1 MKRFVC
7 YIGCAALV
15 FKLMYGA
22 AWAAGATAGDT
33 AAPENGGAAVSAAAA
48 VSAVRDTLPVSAAA
62 AVSAVR
68 DTLPGTA
75 AAVGGESIVY
85 RVRDLTAAASGGDIG
100 SGDAGGG
107 DTGSEGET
115 PEPIIRSDN
124 ELAKLA
130 LLPFIVDKVFA
141 GEALDGDLT
150 GFLSRVYP
158 TAGEGTL
165 KTLESGI
172 RFFVSWKRK
181 YDYAVAR
188 LKHNIKA
195 AGILPKD
202 APIVAEDGEFAPE
215 ETDLRKQSA
224 AGEYQVR
231 YRPYKYL
238 EYDPGALGE
247 PVRRRDKNYIS
258 PEDLNT
264 DEMVL
269 ALLELDFGGFW
280 RALRKM
286 PSYSD
291 GAGEKPVE
299 AGGGVKARLL
309 LDTARPGDKE
319 TIRGVAEI
327 YVPDGMYVS
336 GDLLNPENR
345 AAFVLR
351 EDGGSGGSA
360 TGSTGGSSISG
371 TGGISGTGNMGST
384 GGTGGISGTGNMGS
398 RNIKSF
404 RMYAP
409 LANGVEKGG
418 EARRV
423 LTGHIRFPL
432 EFTRADTGKAM
443 HIAGD
448 LHFKLC
454 TADGTCQ
461 AAATHHG
468 LTLRASDKAEDSIH
482 YNYVTQGFAH
492 LPPAESRHARAE
504 KLVYDR
510 EKGTLTATFALSR
523 RVSNMAAMAEDAAGT
538 NFVNPRYELGDGYAR
553 VTFDVRAGKR
563 AGEKAGKRAGKQA
576 GEQGRSAF
584 DARSGSGENAGYGAA
599 EAAVAG
605 GSVAD
610 GTGRNTELPLQ
621 EVALSASFDDS
632 EVLRTVMTVAAV
644 PAAQATG
651 EVVPAAQATGAVV
664 TPRATEAVVAPRATG
679 TVLAAQATV
688 AAVPAARVTGGT
700 LFAYGLLLNLMPGI
714 FGLFL
719 RLARQLRERAE
730 RRRIFCRYAAG
741 AALGLALL
749 GIGYRGAYFGALYYN
764 PWLAAGAA
772 AVILP
777 LWAEALGYMDFA
789 LFRPLKKIFRRGW
802 LAGLFTVLL
811 AAAFPTV
818 LKAEALSGLFA
829 GGAEIWSGA
838 AEGSFAAGTEFLRG
852 TAGSLVQAAGGVW
865 LAPAWA
871 ELTAGLG
878 CIWLGIT
885 VLPLAVLTAAEL
897 RGQRAA
903 AWLRV
908 PVLRRF
914 NAFYTGVYA
923 AGLLWLTAGCFGGAA
938 ALGLAA
944 GLVLLFVL
952 WYAFPQAVAETIK
965 HTRSEK
971 RSLELFNRVQR
982 HWLFAAAVW
991 YLLAAGGLALAGAGA
1006 GTGKGIGMAEKGGT
1020 GIGMAENS
1028 GTDVDMAENSE
1039 TGVGMAEN
1047 SGTDVG
1053 VAENS
1058 GTDVDMAE
1066 NSETGVGMAEKGSAA
1081 VPVLVS
1087 IEAPY
1092 SPLSVY
1098 NRLALRE
1105 LQKAGLR
1112 VVRINAGEMN
1122 VPGAAWPW
1130 FAAYGKFYAPLTVLF
1145 TDRHKNGMV
1154 LPERLDRVD
1163 FDKALAGWRE

>member
-33 AAPENGGAAVSAAAA
+33 AAPENGGAAVSA
-48 VSAVRDTLPVSAAA
+48 
-62 AVSAVR
+62 
-68 DTLPGTA
+68 GTA

-85 RVRDLTAAASGGDIG
+85 RVRDLTAAASGGDEG
-100 SGDAGGG
+100 SGEMGSGETGGG

-360 TGSTGGSSISG
+360 TG
-371 TGGISGTGNMGST
+371 GISGTGNMGST
-384 GGTGGISGTGNMGS
+384 GGTGNMGS

-418 EARRV
+418 VARRV

-563 AGEKAGKRAGKQA
+563 AGEKAGEK
-576 GEQGRSAF
+576 GRSAF

-610 GTGRNTELPLQ
+610 GTGRDTELPLQ

-651 EVVPAAQATGAVV
+651 EVVPAA
-664 TPRATEAVVAPRATG
+664 RA
-679 TVLAAQATV
+679 
-688 AAVPAARVTGGT
+688 TGGT

-829 GGAEIWSGA
+829 GGAEIWSSA

-897 RGQRAA
+897 WGQRAA

-938 ALGLAA
+938 ALGLTA

-1006 GTGKGIGMAEKGGT
+1006 GTGTGIGVAENSETDVGMAEKG
-1020 GIGMAENS
+1020 E
-1028 GTDVDMAENSE
+1028 TDVDMAENS
-1039 TGVGMAEN
+1039 
-1047 SGTDVG
+1047 GTD
-1053 VAENS
+1053 
-1058 GTDVDMAE
+1058 
-1066 NSETGVGMAEKGSAA
+1066 VGMAEKGSAA

>member
-33 AAPENGGAAVSAAAA
+33 AAPENGGAAVSA
-48 VSAVRDTLPVSAAA
+48 VRDTLPGTAAA
-62 AVSAVR
+62 AVSEVR
-68 DTLPGTA
+68 DTVSGTA

-85 RVRDLTAAASGGDIG
+85 RVRDLTAAASGGDEG
-100 SGDAGGG
+100 SGEMGSGETGGG

-309 LDTARPGDKE
+309 LDTVRPGDKE
-319 TIRGVAEI
+319 IIRGVAEV

-360 TGSTGGSSISG
+360 TGSISG
-371 TGGISGTGNMGST
+371 AGGMGST
-384 GGTGGISGTGNMGS
+384 GGTGNMGS

-563 AGEKAGKRAGKQA
+563 AGE
-576 GEQGRSAF
+576 QGRSAF
-584 DARSGSGENAGYGAA
+584 DARSGSGENAEYGAA

-610 GTGRNTELPLQ
+610 GTGRDTELPLQ

-651 EVVPAAQATGAVV
+651 EVVA
-664 TPRATEAVVAPRATG
+664 PRATEAAAGDGIRGHKAPG
-679 TVLAAQATV
+679 TVTEMTV
-688 AAVPAARVTGGT
+688 VPRAVPAARATGGT

-829 GGAEIWSGA
+829 GGAEIWSSA

-965 HTRSEK
+965 HTRSKK

-1006 GTGKGIGMAEKGGT
+1006 GTGT
-1020 GIGMAENS
+1020 GIG
-1028 GTDVDMAENSE
+1028 V
-1039 TGVGMAEN
+1039 AEN

>member
-33 AAPENGGAAVSAAAA
+33 AAPENGGAAVSAE
-48 VSAVRDTLPVSAAA
+48 
-62 AVSAVR
+62 
-68 DTLPGTA
+68 TA

-85 RVRDLTAAASGGDIG
+85 RVRDLTAAAS
-100 SGDAGGG
+100 SGDEGSG

-351 EDGGSGGSA
+351 EDGGSGGS
-360 TGSTGGSSISG
+360 G
-371 TGGISGTGNMGST
+371 TGGISGTGNM
-384 GGTGGISGTGNMGS
+384 GGISGTGNMGS

-523 RVSNMAAMAEDAAGT
+523 RVSNMAAMAEDAVGT

-563 AGEKAGKRAGKQA
+563 AGEKAGKRAGKQV

-599 EAAVAG
+599 EAAVVG

-610 GTGRNTELPLQ
+610 GIGRDTELPLQ

-651 EVVPAAQATGAVV
+651 EVVPAA
-664 TPRATEAVVAPRATG
+664 RATETAAGEGIRGRKAPG
-679 TVLAAQATV
+679 TVTEMTV
-688 AAVPAARVTGGT
+688 VPRAVPAVRATGGT

-829 GGAEIWSGA
+829 GGAEIWSSA
-838 AEGSFAAGTEFLRG
+838 AEGSFAAGAEFLRG

-878 CIWLGIT
+878 CIWLGIM

-971 RSLELFNRVQR
+971 RNLELFNRVQR

-1006 GTGKGIGMAEKGGT
+1006 GTGT
-1020 GIGMAENS
+1020 GIGVAENS

-1039 TGVGMAEN
+1039 TGVGMVEN
-1047 SGTDVG
+1047 GETDVG
-1053 VAENS
+1053 
-1058 GTDVDMAE
+1058 MAE
-1066 NSETGVGMAEKGSAA
+1066 KGETGIGMAEKGSAA

-1122 VPGAAWPW
+1122 VPGVAWLW

>member
-33 AAPENGGAAVSAAAA
+33 AAPENGGAAVSAE
-48 VSAVRDTLPVSAAA
+48 TAAA

-75 AAVGGESIVY
+75 AAAGGESIVY
-85 RVRDLTAAASGGDIG
+85 RVRDLTAAASGGNT
-100 SGDAGGG
+100 GGG

-309 LDTARPGDKE
+309 LDTVRPGDKE
-319 TIRGVAEI
+319 IIRGVAEV

-351 EDGGSGGSA
+351 EDGGSGGSG
-360 TGSTGGSSISG
+360 TGSTSG
-371 TGGISGTGNMGST
+371 TGGIRSAGNIGST
-384 GGTGGISGTGNMGS
+384 GGTGGISGAGGMGSTGGTGNMGS

-454 TADGTCQ
+454 MADGTCQ

-563 AGEKAGKRAGKQA
+563 AGE
-576 GEQGRSAF
+576 QGRSAF
-584 DARSGSGENAGYGAA
+584 DARSGSGENAEYGAA

-610 GTGRNTELPLQ
+610 GTGRDTELPLQ

-651 EVVPAAQATGAVV
+651 EVVA
-664 TPRATEAVVAPRATG
+664 PRATEAAAGDGIRGHKAPG
-679 TVLAAQATV
+679 TVTEMTV
-688 AAVPAARVTGGT
+688 VPRAVPAARATGGT

-802 LAGLFTVLL
+802 LTGLFTVLL

-829 GGAEIWSGA
+829 GGAEIWSSA

-965 HTRSEK
+965 HTRSKK

-1006 GTGKGIGMAEKGGT
+1006 GTGTGIGVAENSETDVDMAENSGTDIGMAEKGGT
-1020 GIGMAENS
+1020 GI
-1028 GTDVDMAENSE
+1028 
-1039 TGVGMAEN
+1039 
-1047 SGTDVG
+1047 
-1053 VAENS
+1053 
-1058 GTDVDMAE
+1058 
-1066 NSETGVGMAEKGSAA
+1066 GMAEKGSAA

>member
-33 AAPENGGAAVSAAAA
+33 AAPENGGAAVSAG
-48 VSAVRDTLPVSAAA
+48 TAAA
-62 AVSAVR
+62 AVLAVR

-100 SGDAGGG
+100 SGEMGSGE
-107 DTGSEGET
+107 TGSEGET

-351 EDGGSGGSA
+351 EDGGSGGS
-360 TGSTGGSSISG
+360 G
-371 TGGISGTGNMGST
+371 TGGISGTGNM
-384 GGTGGISGTGNMGS
+384 GGISGTGNMGS

-443 HIAGD
+443 HIVGD

-610 GTGRNTELPLQ
+610 GTGRDTELPLQ

-651 EVVPAAQATGAVV
+651 
-664 TPRATEAVVAPRATG
+664 AVVAPRATEAAAGDGIRGRKASG
-679 TVLAAQATV
+679 TVTEMTV
-688 AAVPAARVTGGT
+688 VPRAVPAARATGGT

-838 AEGSFAAGTEFLRG
+838 AEGSFAAGAEFLRG

-878 CIWLGIT
+878 CIWLGIM

-938 ALGLAA
+938 ALGLTA

-1006 GTGKGIGMAEKGGT
+1006 GTGT
-1020 GIGMAENS
+1020 GI
-1028 GTDVDMAENSE
+1028 
-1039 TGVGMAEN
+1039 
-1047 SGTDVG
+1047 G

-1058 GTDVDMAE
+1058 GTDVGMAE
-1066 NSETGVGMAEKGSAA
+1066 KGEKGIGMAEKGSAA

>member
-33 AAPENGGAAVSAAAA
+33 AAPENGGAAVSAETASAA
-48 VSAVRDTLPVSAAA
+48 VSAVRDTLPGTAAA
-62 AVSAVR
+62 AVSA
-68 DTLPGTA
+68 GTA

-85 RVRDLTAAASGGDIG
+85 RVRDLTAAASGGDAG
-100 SGDAGGG
+100 SGEMGSG

-351 EDGGSGGSA
+351 EDGGSDGSA
-360 TGSTGGSSISG
+360 TGSTSV
-371 TGGISGTGNMGST
+371 TGNMGST
-384 GGTGGISGTGNMGS
+384 GGTGNMGS

-418 EARRV
+418 VARRV

-563 AGEKAGKRAGKQA
+563 AGEKAGKRAGKQV
-576 GEQGRSAF
+576 GEKGRSAF

-599 EAAVAG
+599 EAAVTG

-610 GTGRNTELPLQ
+610 GTGRDTELPLQ

-651 EVVPAAQATGAVV
+651 
-664 TPRATEAVVAPRATG
+664 AVVAPRATETAVGDGIRGRKASG
-679 TVLAAQATV
+679 TVTEMTV
-688 AAVPAARVTGGT
+688 VPRAVPAARATVGT

-838 AEGSFAAGTEFLRG
+838 AEGSFAAGAEFLRG

-1006 GTGKGIGMAEKGGT
+1006 GTGT
-1020 GIGMAENS
+1020 GI
-1028 GTDVDMAENSE
+1028 
-1039 TGVGMAEN
+1039 
-1047 SGTDVG
+1047 G

-1058 GTDVDMAE
+1058 ETDVDMAE

>member
-33 AAPENGGAAVSAAAA
+33 AAPENGGAAVSAG
-48 VSAVRDTLPVSAAA
+48 TAAA

-75 AAVGGESIVY
+75 TAVGGESIIY
-85 RVRDLTAAASGGDIG
+85 RVRDLTAAASGGDTG
-100 SGDAGGG
+100 SG

-351 EDGGSGGSA
+351 EDGGSGGSG
-360 TGSTGGSSISG
+360 TGSTSA
-371 TGGISGTGNMGST
+371 TGNIGST
-384 GGTGGISGTGNMGS
+384 GGTGGISGTGGMGS

-610 GTGRNTELPLQ
+610 GTGRDTELPLQ

-644 PAAQATG
+644 PAAQ
-651 EVVPAAQATGAVV
+651 
-664 TPRATEAVVAPRATG
+664 ATG

-829 GGAEIWSGA
+829 GGAEIWSSA

-878 CIWLGIT
+878 CIWLGIM

-938 ALGLAA
+938 ALGLTA

-952 WYAFPQAVAETIK
+952 WYAFPQAVAETIR

-1006 GTGKGIGMAEKGGT
+1006 GTGTGIGVAENSETDVGMAEKG
-1020 GIGMAENS
+1020 E
-1028 GTDVDMAENSE
+1028 TDVDMAENS
-1039 TGVGMAEN
+1039 
-1047 SGTDVG
+1047 GTD
-1053 VAENS
+1053 
-1058 GTDVDMAE
+1058 
-1066 NSETGVGMAEKGSAA
+1066 VGMAEKGSAA

>member
-33 AAPENGGAAVSAAAA
+33 AAPENGGAAVSAETASAA
-48 VSAVRDTLPVSAAA
+48 VSAVRDTLPGTAAA
-62 AVSAVR
+62 AVSA
-68 DTLPGTA
+68 GTA

-85 RVRDLTAAASGGDIG
+85 RVRDLTAAASGGDEG
-100 SGDAGGG
+100 SGEMGSGETGSG

-351 EDGGSGGSA
+351 EDGGSDGSA
-360 TGSTGGSSISG
+360 TGSTSV
-371 TGGISGTGNMGST
+371 TGNMGST
-384 GGTGGISGTGNMGS
+384 GGTGNMGS

-418 EARRV
+418 VARRV

-563 AGEKAGKRAGKQA
+563 AGEK
-576 GEQGRSAF
+576 GRSAF
-584 DARSGSGENAGYGAA
+584 DARAGSGASGTGNEGSGETAGYGAA

-605 GSVAD
+605 SSVAD
-610 GTGRNTELPLQ
+610 GTGRDTELPLQ

-651 EVVPAAQATGAVV
+651 AVV
-664 TPRATEAVVAPRATG
+664 ALRATEAAAGEGIRGRKAPG
-679 TVLAAQATV
+679 TVTEMTV
-688 AAVPAARVTGGT
+688 VPRAVPAARATGGT

-838 AEGSFAAGTEFLRG
+838 AEGSFAAGAEFLRG

-878 CIWLGIT
+878 CIWLGIM

-991 YLLAAGGLALAGAGA
+991 YLLAAGGLVLAGAGA
-1006 GTGKGIGMAEKGGT
+1006 GTGT
-1020 GIGMAENS
+1020 GIG
-1028 GTDVDMAENSE
+1028 VAENSE

-1047 SGTDVG
+1047 SETDVG
-1053 VAENS
+1053 
-1058 GTDVDMAE
+1058 MAE
-1066 NSETGVGMAEKGSAA
+1066 KGETGIGMAEKGSAA

>member
-33 AAPENGGAAVSAAAA
+33 AAPENGGAAVSA
-48 VSAVRDTLPVSAAA
+48 
-62 AVSAVR
+62 VR

-85 RVRDLTAAASGGDIG
+85 RVRDLTAAASGGDEG
-100 SGDAGGG
+100 SGEMGSGE
-107 DTGSEGET
+107 TGSEGET

-351 EDGGSGGSA
+351 EDGGSGGS
-360 TGSTGGSSISG
+360 G
-371 TGGISGTGNMGST
+371 TGGISGTGNMGGTS
-384 GGTGGISGTGNMGS
+384 GTGGMGSTSGTGNMGS

-443 HIAGD
+443 YIAGD

-454 TADGTCQ
+454 TADGICQ

-553 VTFDVRAGKR
+553 VTFDVRAGKQ
-563 AGEKAGKRAGKQA
+563 AGEKA
-576 GEQGRSAF
+576 E
-584 DARSGSGENAGYGAA
+584 YGAA

-610 GTGRNTELPLQ
+610 GIGRDTELPLQ

-644 PAAQATG
+644 PAAQAT
-651 EVVPAAQATGAVV
+651 V
-664 TPRATEAVVAPRATG
+664 AVVAPRAMETAAGEGIRGRKAPG
-679 TVLAAQATV
+679 TVTEMTV
-688 AAVPAARVTGGT
+688 VPRAVPAARATGGT

-829 GGAEIWSGA
+829 GGAEIWSSA
-838 AEGSFAAGTEFLRG
+838 AEGSFAAGAEFLRG

-878 CIWLGIT
+878 CIWLGIM

-938 ALGLAA
+938 ALGLTA

-1006 GTGKGIGMAEKGGT
+1006 GTGKGIGVAEKGGT

-1028 GTDVDMAENSE
+1028 GTGVGVAENSE

-1047 SGTDVG
+1047 SETD
-1053 VAENS
+1053 
-1058 GTDVDMAE
+1058 
-1066 NSETGVGMAEKGSAA
+1066 VGMAEKGSVA

>member
-33 AAPENGGAAVSAAAA
+33 AAPENGGAAVSAG
-48 VSAVRDTLPVSAAA
+48 TAAA

-85 RVRDLTAAASGGDIG
+85 RVRDLTAAASGGDVG
-100 SGDAGGG
+100 SGETGGG

-150 GFLSRVYP
+150 GFLSWVYP

-188 LKHNIKA
+188 LKHNIRA

-360 TGSTGGSSISG
+360 TGSTGG
-371 TGGISGTGNMGST
+371 TGGISGAGNMVST
-384 GGTGGISGTGNMGS
+384 GGTGNMGS

-418 EARRV
+418 VARRV

-563 AGEKAGKRAGKQA
+563 AGEKAGERAGKQA

-610 GTGRNTELPLQ
+610 GTGRDTELPLQ

-651 EVVPAAQATGAVV
+651 EVVPAA
-664 TPRATEAVVAPRATG
+664 RATETAAGEGIRGRKAPG
-679 TVLAAQATV
+679 TVTEMMV
-688 AAVPAARVTGGT
+688 VPRAVPAARATGGT

-829 GGAEIWSGA
+829 DGAEIWSSA
-838 AEGSFAAGTEFLRG
+838 AEGSFAAGAEFLRG

-878 CIWLGIT
+878 CIWLGIM

-897 RGQRAA
+897 WGQRAA

-938 ALGLAA
+938 ALGLAV

-1006 GTGKGIGMAEKGGT
+1006 GTGT
-1020 GIGMAENS
+1020 GIGVAENSETDVDMAENS

-1039 TGVGMAEN
+1039 TGVGMVEN
-1047 SGTDVG
+1047 GETD
-1053 VAENS
+1053 
-1058 GTDVDMAE
+1058 
-1066 NSETGVGMAEKGSAA
+1066 VGMAEKGNAA

-1122 VPGAAWPW
+1122 VPGAVWPW

>member
-33 AAPENGGAAVSAAAA
+33 AAPENGGAAVSA
-48 VSAVRDTLPVSAAA
+48 
-62 AVSAVR
+62 VR

-85 RVRDLTAAASGGDIG
+85 RVRDLTAAASGGDEGSGEMG

-202 APIVAEDGEFAPE
+202 VPIVAEDGEFAPE

-319 TIRGVAEI
+319 IIRGVAEI

-351 EDGGSGGSA
+351 EDGGSG
-360 TGSTGGSSISG
+360 ISG
-371 TGGISGTGNMGST
+371 TGST
-384 GGTGGISGTGNMGS
+384 GGTGGISGAGNIGSTGGTGNMGS

-418 EARRV
+418 VARRV

-563 AGEKAGKRAGKQA
+563 AGEKAGERAGKQA

-610 GTGRNTELPLQ
+610 GTGRDTELPLQ

-651 EVVPAAQATGAVV
+651 EVVPAA
-664 TPRATEAVVAPRATG
+664 RATETAAGEGIRGRKAPG
-679 TVLAAQATV
+679 TVTEMTV
-688 AAVPAARVTGGT
+688 VPRAVPAARATGGT

-829 GGAEIWSGA
+829 DGAEIWSSA
-838 AEGSFAAGTEFLRG
+838 AEGSFAAGAEFLRG

-865 LAPAWA
+865 LAPVWA

-878 CIWLGIT
+878 CIWLGIM

-897 RGQRAA
+897 WGQRAA

-938 ALGLAA
+938 ALGLTA

-1006 GTGKGIGMAEKGGT
+1006 GTGTGIGVAENSETDVGMAEKGET

-1028 GTDVDMAENSE
+1028 GTDV
-1039 TGVGMAEN
+1039 GV
-1047 SGTDVG
+1047 
-1053 VAENS
+1053 
-1058 GTDVDMAE
+1058 
-1066 NSETGVGMAEKGSAA
+1066 AEKGSAA

-1122 VPGAAWPW
+1122 VPGTAWPW

>member
-33 AAPENGGAAVSAAAA
+33 AAPENGGAAVSAG
-48 VSAVRDTLPVSAAA
+48 TAAA

-85 RVRDLTAAASGGDIG
+85 RVRDLTAAASGGDEG
-100 SGDAGGG
+100 SG

-336 GDLLNPENR
+336 GDLLNPEKR

-351 EDGGSGGSA
+351 EDGGSGGSG
-360 TGSTGGSSISG
+360 TGSTSG
-371 TGGISGTGNMGST
+371 TGGIRSAGGMGST
-384 GGTGGISGTGNMGS
+384 GGTGNMGS

-454 TADGTCQ
+454 TADGICQ

-553 VTFDVRAGKR
+553 VTFDVRAGKQ
-563 AGEKAGKRAGKQA
+563 AGEK
-576 GEQGRSAF
+576 GRSAF

-610 GTGRNTELPLQ
+610 GTGRDTELPLQ

-664 TPRATEAVVAPRATG
+664 TPRATEAVVAPRA
-679 TVLAAQATV
+679 
-688 AAVPAARVTGGT
+688 TGGT

-838 AEGSFAAGTEFLRG
+838 AEGSFAAGAEFLRG

-878 CIWLGIT
+878 CIWLGIM

-897 RGQRAA
+897 WGQRAA

-938 ALGLAA
+938 ALGLAV

-1006 GTGKGIGMAEKGGT
+1006 GTGT
-1020 GIGMAENS
+1020 GI
-1028 GTDVDMAENSE
+1028 
-1039 TGVGMAEN
+1039 
-1047 SGTDVG
+1047 G

-1066 NSETGVGMAEKGSAA
+1066 NSGTGVGMVENGETDVGMAEKGETGIGMAEKGSAA

-1122 VPGAAWPW
+1122 VPGTAWPW
-1130 FAAYGKFYAPLTVLF
+1130 FATYGKFYAPLTVLF

>member
-33 AAPENGGAAVSAAAA
+33 AAPENGGAAVSAE
-48 VSAVRDTLPVSAAA
+48 TAAA

-75 AAVGGESIVY
+75 AAAGGESIVY

-360 TGSTGGSSISG
+360 TGNIGST
-371 TGGISGTGNMGST
+371 SGTGNMGST
-384 GGTGGISGTGNMGS
+384 GGTGNMGS

-409 LANGVEKGG
+409 LANGVEKSG

-461 AAATHHG
+461 VAATHHG

-584 DARSGSGENAGYGAA
+584 DARSGSGENAEYGAA
-599 EAAVAG
+599 EAAVA
-605 GSVAD
+605 D
-610 GTGRNTELPLQ
+610 GTGRDTELPLQ

-651 EVVPAAQATGAVV
+651 
-664 TPRATEAVVAPRATG
+664 AVVAPRATEAAAGDGIRGRKAPG
-679 TVLAAQATV
+679 TVTEMTV
-688 AAVPAARVTGGT
+688 VPRAVPAARATGGT

-777 LWAEALGYMDFA
+777 LWAEALGYMNFA

-829 GGAEIWSGA
+829 DGAEIWSSA
-838 AEGSFAAGTEFLRG
+838 AEGSFAAGAEFLRG

-1006 GTGKGIGMAEKGGT
+1006 GTGTGIGVAENSETDVGMAEKGEK
-1020 GIGMAENS
+1020 GI
-1028 GTDVDMAENSE
+1028 
-1039 TGVGMAEN
+1039 
-1047 SGTDVG
+1047 G

-1058 GTDVDMAE
+1058 GTDVGMAE
-1066 NSETGVGMAEKGSAA
+1066 NSETGVGMAEKGNAA

>member
-33 AAPENGGAAVSAAAA
+33 AAPENGGAAVSAETASAA
-48 VSAVRDTLPVSAAA
+48 VL
-62 AVSAVR
+62 AVR
-68 DTLPGTA
+68 DTLPGTAA

-85 RVRDLTAAASGGDIG
+85 RVRDLTAAAS
-100 SGDAGGG
+100 GG

-309 LDTARPGDKE
+309 LDTVRPGDKE
-319 TIRGVAEI
+319 IIRGVAEI

-360 TGSTGGSSISG
+360 TGSTGG
-371 TGGISGTGNMGST
+371 TGNMGST
-384 GGTGGISGTGNMGS
+384 GGTGNMGS

-576 GEQGRSAF
+576 GEKGRSAF

-599 EAAVAG
+599 EAAVTG

-610 GTGRNTELPLQ
+610 GTGRDTELPLQ

-632 EVLRTVMTVAAV
+632 EVLRTVMTVAAE
-644 PAAQATG
+644 AA
-651 EVVPAAQATGAVV
+651 VPAAQATGAVV
-664 TPRATEAVVAPRATG
+664 APRATEAAARDGIRGRKAPG
-679 TVLAAQATV
+679 TVTEMTV
-688 AAVPAARVTGGT
+688 VPRAVPAARATGGT

-938 ALGLAA
+938 ALGLTA

-1006 GTGKGIGMAEKGGT
+1006 GTGT

-1028 GTDVDMAENSE
+1028 ETGIGVAEKGEKGIGVAENSE
-1039 TGVGMAEN
+1039 TGVGMVEN
-1047 SGTDVG
+1047 GETD
-1053 VAENS
+1053 
-1058 GTDVDMAE
+1058 
-1066 NSETGVGMAEKGSAA
+1066 VGMAEKGNAA

>member
-33 AAPENGGAAVSAAAA
+33 AAPENGGAAVSA
-48 VSAVRDTLPVSAAA
+48 VRDTVSGTAAA
-62 AVSAVR
+62 AVSA
-68 DTLPGTA
+68 GTA
-75 AAVGGESIVY
+75 TAAGGESIVY
-85 RVRDLTAAASGGDIG
+85 RVRDLTAAASGSDAV
-100 SGDAGGG
+100 SGEMGGG

-202 APIVAEDGEFAPE
+202 APIVAEDGEFARE

-319 TIRGVAEI
+319 IIRGVAEI

-360 TGSTGGSSISG
+360 TG
-371 TGGISGTGNMGST
+371 GISGTGNMGST
-384 GGTGGISGTGNMGS
+384 GGTGGISGTGGMGS

-563 AGEKAGKRAGKQA
+563 AGEK
-576 GEQGRSAF
+576 GRSAF

-610 GTGRNTELPLQ
+610 GTGRDTELPLQ

-651 EVVPAAQATGAVV
+651 
-664 TPRATEAVVAPRATG
+664 AVVAPRATETAAGDGIRGRKASG
-679 TVLAAQATV
+679 TVTEMTV
-688 AAVPAARVTGGT
+688 VPRAVPAARATVGT

-829 GGAEIWSGA
+829 GGA
-838 AEGSFAAGTEFLRG
+838 AEGSFAAGAEFLRG

-1020 GIGMAENS
+1020 
-1028 GTDVDMAENSE
+1028 
-1039 TGVGMAEN
+1039 
-1047 SGTDVG
+1047 DVG

-1122 VPGAAWPW
+1122 VPGVAWLW

>member
-33 AAPENGGAAVSAAAA
+33 AAPENGGAAVSAGTAAA
-48 VSAVRDTLPVSAAA
+48 VSAVRDTVSGTAAA
-62 AVSAVR
+62 AVSAE
-68 DTLPGTA
+68 TA
-75 AAVGGESIVY
+75 VAVGGESIVY
-85 RVRDLTAAASGGDIG
+85 RVRDLTAAASGGDAG
-100 SGDAGGG
+100 GGETGGG
-107 DTGSEGET
+107 DTGSKGET

-238 EYDPGALGE
+238 EYDSGALGE

-309 LDTARPGDKE
+309 LDMARPGDKE
-319 TIRGVAEI
+319 IIRGVAEI

-351 EDGGSGGSA
+351 EDGGSGGS
-360 TGSTGGSSISG
+360 G
-371 TGGISGTGNMGST
+371 TGGISGTGNMG
-384 GGTGGISGTGNMGS
+384 GISGAGGMGSTSGAGNMGS

-418 EARRV
+418 VARRV

-553 VTFDVRAGKR
+553 VTFDVRAGKQ

-584 DARSGSGENAGYGAA
+584 DARSGGGENVGYGAA

-651 EVVPAAQATGAVV
+651 
-664 TPRATEAVVAPRATG
+664 AVVAPRATEAAAGDGIRGRKAPG
-679 TVLAAQATV
+679 TVTEMTVVPRAVPAARATGTVPAAQATV
-688 AAVPAARVTGGT
+688 AAVPAARATGGT

-829 GGAEIWSGA
+829 GGAEIWSSA

-897 RGQRAA
+897 RGQGTAV
-903 AWLRV
+903 WLRV

-923 AGLLWLTAGCFGGAA
+923 AGLLWLTAGCFGSAA
-938 ALGLAA
+938 ALGLTA

-965 HTRSEK
+965 HTRSKK

-1006 GTGKGIGMAEKGGT
+1006 GTGKGIGMAEKGET
-1020 GIGMAENS
+1020 GIGM
-1028 GTDVDMAENSE
+1028 V
-1039 TGVGMAEN
+1039 EN

-1053 VAENS
+1053 
-1058 GTDVDMAE
+1058 
-1066 NSETGVGMAEKGSAA
+1066 MAEKGSVA

-1122 VPGAAWPW
+1122 VPGASWLW
-1130 FAAYGKFYAPLTVLF
+1130 FAAYGKFYAPLTILF

>member
-33 AAPENGGAAVSAAAA
+33 AAPENGGAAVSA
-48 VSAVRDTLPVSAAA
+48 
-62 AVSAVR
+62 
-68 DTLPGTA
+68 GTA

-85 RVRDLTAAASGGDIG
+85 RVRDLTAAASSGEMGGG
-100 SGDAGGG
+100 EMGGG

-319 TIRGVAEI
+319 IIRGVAEI

-351 EDGGSGGSA
+351 EDGGSDGSA
-360 TGSTGGSSISG
+360 TGSTSV
-371 TGGISGTGNMGST
+371 TGNMGST
-384 GGTGGISGTGNMGS
+384 GGTGNMGS

-418 EARRV
+418 VARRV

-563 AGEKAGKRAGKQA
+563 AGEKAGKRAGKQV

-610 GTGRNTELPLQ
+610 GTGRDTELPLQ

-644 PAAQATG
+644 PAAQAT
-651 EVVPAAQATGAVV
+651 EAAVA
-664 TPRATEAVVAPRATG
+664 PRATEAAAGDGIRGRKASG
-679 TVLAAQATV
+679 TVTEMTV
-688 AAVPAARVTGGT
+688 VPRAVPAARATGGT

-838 AEGSFAAGTEFLRG
+838 AEGSFAAGAEFLRG

-878 CIWLGIT
+878 CIWLGIM

-938 ALGLAA
+938 ALGLTA

-1006 GTGKGIGMAEKGGT
+1006 GTGTDVGVAEKGEK

-1028 GTDVDMAENSE
+1028 ETDVGMAEKGEKGIGVAENSE

-1047 SGTDVG
+1047 SETD
-1053 VAENS
+1053 
-1058 GTDVDMAE
+1058 
-1066 NSETGVGMAEKGSAA
+1066 VGMAEKGSVA

>member
-33 AAPENGGAAVSAAAA
+33 AAPENGGAAVSAETASAA
-48 VSAVRDTLPVSAAA
+48 VL
-62 AVSAVR
+62 AVR
-68 DTLPGTA
+68 DTLPGTAA

-85 RVRDLTAAASGGDIG
+85 RVRDLTAAAS
-100 SGDAGGG
+100 GG

-319 TIRGVAEI
+319 IIRGVAEI

-360 TGSTGGSSISG
+360 TG
-371 TGGISGTGNMGST
+371 GISGTGNMGST
-384 GGTGGISGTGNMGS
+384 GGTGNMGS

-563 AGEKAGKRAGKQA
+563 AGEKAGERAGKQA

-610 GTGRNTELPLQ
+610 GTGRDTELPLQ

-651 EVVPAAQATGAVV
+651 EVVPAA
-664 TPRATEAVVAPRATG
+664 RATETAAGEGIRGRKAPG
-679 TVLAAQATV
+679 TVTEMTV
-688 AAVPAARVTGGT
+688 VPRAVPAARATGGT

-838 AEGSFAAGTEFLRG
+838 AEGSFAAGAEFLRG

-878 CIWLGIT
+878 CIWLGIM

-1006 GTGKGIGMAEKGGT
+1006 GTGKGIG
-1020 GIGMAENS
+1020 
-1028 GTDVDMAENSE
+1028 VAENSE

-1053 VAENS
+1053 VAEK
-1058 GTDVDMAE
+1058 G
-1066 NSETGVGMAEKGSAA
+1066 ETGIGMAEKGNAA

-1122 VPGAAWPW
+1122 VPGTAWPW
-1130 FAAYGKFYAPLTVLF
+1130 FATYGKFYAPLTVLF

>member
-33 AAPENGGAAVSAAAA
+33 AAPENGGAAVSAETA
-48 VSAVRDTLPVSAAA
+48 SA

-68 DTLPGTA
+68 DTLPGTAA

-85 RVRDLTAAASGGDIG
+85 RVRDLTAAAS
-100 SGDAGGG
+100 GG

-351 EDGGSGGSA
+351 EDGGSGGS
-360 TGSTGGSSISG
+360 G
-371 TGGISGTGNMGST
+371 TGGISGTGNM
-384 GGTGGISGTGNMGS
+384 GGISGTGNMGS

-448 LHFKLC
+448 LYFKLC

-523 RVSNMAAMAEDAAGT
+523 RVSNMAAMAEDAVGT

-563 AGEKAGKRAGKQA
+563 AGEK
-576 GEQGRSAF
+576 GRSAF
-584 DARSGSGENAGYGAA
+584 DARSGSGENAEYGAA

-605 GSVAD
+605 G
-610 GTGRNTELPLQ
+610 TGRDTELPLQ

-632 EVLRTVMTVAAV
+632 EVLRTVMTVAAEAAV
-644 PAAQATG
+644 PAAQAT
-651 EVVPAAQATGAVV
+651 EAAVA
-664 TPRATEAVVAPRATG
+664 PRATEAAAGDGIGGRKAPG
-679 TVLAAQATV
+679 TVTEMTV
-688 AAVPAARVTGGT
+688 VPRAVPAARATGGT

-829 GGAEIWSGA
+829 GGAEIWSSA

-897 RGQRAA
+897 WGQRAA

-944 GLVLLFVL
+944 GQVLLFVL

-1006 GTGKGIGMAEKGGT
+1006 GTGTDVGVAEKGEK

-1028 GTDVDMAENSE
+1028 ETDVGMAEKGEKGIGVAENSE

-1047 SGTDVG
+1047 SETD
-1053 VAENS
+1053 
-1058 GTDVDMAE
+1058 
-1066 NSETGVGMAEKGSAA
+1066 VGMAEKGSVA

>member
-33 AAPENGGAAVSAAAA
+33 TAPENGG
-48 VSAVRDTLPVSAAA
+48 A

-85 RVRDLTAAASGGDIG
+85 RVRDLTAAASGGDTG
-100 SGDAGGG
+100 SGNAGSG

-319 TIRGVAEI
+319 IIRGVAEI

-360 TGSTGGSSISG
+360 TGSTSV
-371 TGGISGTGNMGST
+371 TGNMGST
-384 GGTGGISGTGNMGS
+384 SGTGNMGS

-418 EARRV
+418 VARRV

-443 HIAGD
+443 HIVGD

-563 AGEKAGKRAGKQA
+563 AGEKAGEK
-576 GEQGRSAF
+576 GRSAF

-610 GTGRNTELPLQ
+610 GTGRDTELPLQ

-651 EVVPAAQATGAVV
+651 EVVPAA
-664 TPRATEAVVAPRATG
+664 RATETAAGEGIRGRKAPG
-679 TVLAAQATV
+679 TVTEMTV
-688 AAVPAARVTGGT
+688 VPRAVPAARATGGT

-829 GGAEIWSGA
+829 GGAEIWSSA

-1006 GTGKGIGMAEKGGT
+1006 GTGKGIGVAEKGGT

-1028 GTDVDMAENSE
+1028 GTD
-1039 TGVGMAEN
+1039 
-1047 SGTDVG
+1047 
-1053 VAENS
+1053 
-1058 GTDVDMAE
+1058 
-1066 NSETGVGMAEKGSAA
+1066 VGMAEKGSAA

>member
-33 AAPENGGAAVSAAAA
+33 AAPENGGAAVSA
-48 VSAVRDTLPVSAAA
+48 
-62 AVSAVR
+62 
-68 DTLPGTA
+68 GTA

-85 RVRDLTAAASGGDIG
+85 RVRDLTAAASSGEMGGG
-100 SGDAGGG
+100 EMGGG

-202 APIVAEDGEFAPE
+202 APIVAEDGEFARE

-360 TGSTGGSSISG
+360 TG
-371 TGGISGTGNMGST
+371 GISGTGNMGST
-384 GGTGGISGTGNMGS
+384 GGTGGISGTGNMGSTGGTGNMGS

-418 EARRV
+418 VARRV

-563 AGEKAGKRAGKQA
+563 AGEKAGKQV

-584 DARSGSGENAGYGAA
+584 DARSGSGENAEYGAA

-610 GTGRNTELPLQ
+610 GTGRDTELPLQ

-651 EVVPAAQATGAVV
+651 
-664 TPRATEAVVAPRATG
+664 AVVAPRATETAVGDGIRGRKASG
-679 TVLAAQATV
+679 TVTEMTVVPRAA
-688 AAVPAARVTGGT
+688 PAARATGGT

-838 AEGSFAAGTEFLRG
+838 AEGSFAAGAEFLRG

-938 ALGLAA
+938 ALGLTA

-1006 GTGKGIGMAEKGGT
+1006 GTGKGIGMAEKG
-1020 GIGMAENS
+1020 
-1028 GTDVDMAENSE
+1028 
-1039 TGVGMAEN
+1039 
-1047 SGTDVG
+1047 GTDVG

>member
-33 AAPENGGAAVSAAAA
+33 AAPENGGAAVSA
-48 VSAVRDTLPVSAAA
+48 
-62 AVSAVR
+62 
-68 DTLPGTA
+68 GTA

-85 RVRDLTAAASGGDIG
+85 RVRDLTAAASGGDT
-100 SGDAGGG
+100 GGG

-309 LDTARPGDKE
+309 LDTVRPGDKE

-351 EDGGSGGSA
+351 EDGGSGGS
-360 TGSTGGSSISG
+360 
-371 TGGISGTGNMGST
+371 GTGNMGGTS
-384 GGTGGISGTGNMGS
+384 GTGGMGSTGGTGNMGS

-418 EARRV
+418 VARRV

-454 TADGTCQ
+454 TADGICQ

-553 VTFDVRAGKR
+553 VIFDVRAGKR
-563 AGEKAGKRAGKQA
+563 A

-584 DARSGSGENAGYGAA
+584 DARSGSGENAEYGAA

-610 GTGRNTELPLQ
+610 GTGRDTELPLQ

-664 TPRATEAVVAPRATG
+664 APRATETAAGDGIRGRKAPG
-679 TVLAAQATV
+679 TVTEMTV
-688 AAVPAARVTGGT
+688 VPRAVPAVRATGGT

-829 GGAEIWSGA
+829 GGAEIWSSA

-965 HTRSEK
+965 HTRSKK

-1006 GTGKGIGMAEKGGT
+1006 GTGTGIGVAENSETDVDMAENSGTDIGMAEKGGT
-1020 GIGMAENS
+1020 GI
-1028 GTDVDMAENSE
+1028 
-1039 TGVGMAEN
+1039 
-1047 SGTDVG
+1047 
-1053 VAENS
+1053 
-1058 GTDVDMAE
+1058 
-1066 NSETGVGMAEKGSAA
+1066 GMAEKGSAA

>member
-33 AAPENGGAAVSAAAA
+33 AAPENGGAAVSA
-48 VSAVRDTLPVSAAA
+48 
-62 AVSAVR
+62 
-68 DTLPGTA
+68 GTA
-75 AAVGGESIVY
+75 TSVGGESIVY
-85 RVRDLTAAASGGDIG
+85 RVRDLTAAAS
-100 SGDAGGG
+100 GG

-309 LDTARPGDKE
+309 LDTARPGNKE

-360 TGSTGGSSISG
+360 TG
-371 TGGISGTGNMGST
+371 GISGAGGMGNMGST
-384 GGTGGISGTGNMGS
+384 GGTGNMGS

-418 EARRV
+418 VARRV

-563 AGEKAGKRAGKQA
+563 AGEKAGKRAGKQV
-576 GEQGRSAF
+576 GEQERSAF
-584 DARSGSGENAGYGAA
+584 DARSGSGENAEYGAA
-599 EAAVAG
+599 EAAVAD

-610 GTGRNTELPLQ
+610 GIGRDTELPLQ

-651 EVVPAAQATGAVV
+651 AVV
-664 TPRATEAVVAPRATG
+664 TPRATETAAGEGIRGRKAPG
-679 TVLAAQATV
+679 TVTEMTV
-688 AAVPAARVTGGT
+688 VPRAVPAARATGGT

-938 ALGLAA
+938 ALGLTA

-1006 GTGKGIGMAEKGGT
+1006 GTGKGIGVAEKGGT

-1028 GTDVDMAENSE
+1028 GTGVGVAENSE

-1047 SGTDVG
+1047 SETD
-1053 VAENS
+1053 
-1058 GTDVDMAE
+1058 
-1066 NSETGVGMAEKGSAA
+1066 VGMAEKGSVA

>member
-33 AAPENGGAAVSAAAA
+33 AAPENGGAAVSA
-48 VSAVRDTLPVSAAA
+48 VRDTLPGTAAA
-62 AVSAVR
+62 AVSA
-68 DTLPGTA
+68 GTA

-85 RVRDLTAAASGGDIG
+85 RVRDLTAAASGGDEG
-100 SGDAGGG
+100 SGEMGSGETGGG

-351 EDGGSGGSA
+351 EDGGSGISG
-360 TGSTGGSSISG
+360 TGSTGG
-371 TGGISGTGNMGST
+371 TGGISGAGNIGSTGGTGNMGST
-384 GGTGGISGTGNMGS
+384 GGTGGISGTGGMGS

-563 AGEKAGKRAGKQA
+563 AGEK
-576 GEQGRSAF
+576 GRSAF
-584 DARSGSGENAGYGAA
+584 DARSGSGENAEYGAA

-610 GTGRNTELPLQ
+610 GTGRDTELPLQ

-632 EVLRTVMTVAAV
+632 EVLRTVMTVAAE
-644 PAAQATG
+644 AA
-651 EVVPAAQATGAVV
+651 VPAAQATGAVV
-664 TPRATEAVVAPRATG
+664 APRATEAAVAPRATEAAAGDGIGGRKAPG
-679 TVLAAQATV
+679 TVTEMTV
-688 AAVPAARVTGGT
+688 VPRAVPAARATGGT

-838 AEGSFAAGTEFLRG
+838 AEGSFAAGAEFLRG

-878 CIWLGIT
+878 CIWLGIM

-938 ALGLAA
+938 ALGLTA

-1006 GTGKGIGMAEKGGT
+1006 GTGTDVGVAEKGEK

-1028 GTDVDMAENSE
+1028 ETDVGMAEKGEKGIGVAENSE

-1047 SGTDVG
+1047 SETD
-1053 VAENS
+1053 
-1058 GTDVDMAE
+1058 
-1066 NSETGVGMAEKGSAA
+1066 VGMAEKGNAA

-1122 VPGAAWPW
+1122 VPGAVWPW

>member
-33 AAPENGGAAVSAAAA
+33 AAPENGGAAVSA
-48 VSAVRDTLPVSAAA
+48 VRDTLPGTAAA
-62 AVSAVR
+62 AVSA
-68 DTLPGTA
+68 GTA

-360 TGSTGGSSISG
+360 TG
-371 TGGISGTGNMGST
+371 GISGTGNMGST

-563 AGEKAGKRAGKQA
+563 AGEKAGEK
-576 GEQGRSAF
+576 GRSAF

-610 GTGRNTELPLQ
+610 GTGRDTELPLQ

-651 EVVPAAQATGAVV
+651 EVVPAA
-664 TPRATEAVVAPRATG
+664 RATETAAGEGIRGRKAPG
-679 TVLAAQATV
+679 TVTEMTV
-688 AAVPAARVTGGT
+688 VPRAVPAARATGGT

-838 AEGSFAAGTEFLRG
+838 AEGSFAAGAEFLRG

-878 CIWLGIT
+878 CIWLGIM

-914 NAFYTGVYA
+914 NAFYTGVYV

-938 ALGLAA
+938 ALGLTA

-1006 GTGKGIGMAEKGGT
+1006 GTGTDVGVAEKGEK

-1028 GTDVDMAENSE
+1028 ETDVGMAEKGEKGIGVAENSE

-1047 SGTDVG
+1047 SETD
-1053 VAENS
+1053 
-1058 GTDVDMAE
+1058 
-1066 NSETGVGMAEKGSAA
+1066 VGMAEKGSVA

>member
-33 AAPENGGAAVSAAAA
+33 AAPENGGAAVSA
-48 VSAVRDTLPVSAAA
+48 VRDTVSGTAAA
-62 AVSAVR
+62 AVSA
-68 DTLPGTA
+68 GTA

-85 RVRDLTAAASGGDIG
+85 RVRDLTAAASGGDEG
-100 SGDAGGG
+100 SGEMGSGETGGG

-202 APIVAEDGEFAPE
+202 APIVAEDGEFARE

-319 TIRGVAEI
+319 IIRGVAEI

-360 TGSTGGSSISG
+360 TG
-371 TGGISGTGNMGST
+371 GISGTGNMGST
-384 GGTGGISGTGNMGS
+384 GGTGGISGTGNMGSTGGTGNMGS

-418 EARRV
+418 VARRV

-563 AGEKAGKRAGKQA
+563 AGEKAGEK
-576 GEQGRSAF
+576 GRSAF

-610 GTGRNTELPLQ
+610 GTGRDTELPLQ

-651 EVVPAAQATGAVV
+651 EVVPAA
-664 TPRATEAVVAPRATG
+664 RATETAAGEGIRGRKAPG
-679 TVLAAQATV
+679 TVTEMTV
-688 AAVPAARVTGGT
+688 VPRAVPAARATGGT

-829 GGAEIWSGA
+829 GGAEIWSSA

-1006 GTGKGIGMAEKGGT
+1006 GTGKGIGVAEKGGT
-1020 GIGMAENS
+1020 GIG
-1028 GTDVDMAENSE
+1028 VAENSE

-1047 SGTDVG
+1047 SETD
-1053 VAENS
+1053 
-1058 GTDVDMAE
+1058 
-1066 NSETGVGMAEKGSAA
+1066 VGMAEKGSVA

>member
-33 AAPENGGAAVSAAAA
+33 AAPENGGAAVSA
-48 VSAVRDTLPVSAAA
+48 VRDTVSGTAAA
-62 AVSAVR
+62 AVSA
-68 DTLPGTA
+68 GTA
-75 AAVGGESIVY
+75 TAVGGESIVY
-85 RVRDLTAAASGGDIG
+85 RVRDLTAAASGGDAG
-100 SGDAGGG
+100 SGEMGSG

-319 TIRGVAEI
+319 IIRGVAEI

-651 EVVPAAQATGAVV
+651 EVVPAAQATGA
-664 TPRATEAVVAPRATG
+664 
-679 TVLAAQATV
+679 
-688 AAVPAARVTGGT
+688 AVPAARVTGGT

-938 ALGLAA
+938 ALGLAV

-1020 GIGMAENS
+1020 GIGM
-1028 GTDVDMAENSE
+1028 
-1039 TGVGMAEN
+1039 
-1047 SGTDVG
+1047 
-1053 VAENS
+1053 AENS

>member
-33 AAPENGGAAVSAAAA
+33 AAPENGGAAVSAETASAA

-75 AAVGGESIVY
+75 AAAGGESIVY
-85 RVRDLTAAASGGDIG
+85 RVRDLTAAASGGDEG
-100 SGDAGGG
+100 SGEMGSG
-107 DTGSEGET
+107 DTGSESET

-172 RFFVSWKRK
+172 RFFVGWKRK
-181 YDYAVAR
+181 YDYAVAQ

-351 EDGGSGGSA
+351 EDGGSDGSA
-360 TGSTGGSSISG
+360 TGSTSV
-371 TGGISGTGNMGST
+371 TGNMGST
-384 GGTGGISGTGNMGS
+384 GGTGNMGS

-418 EARRV
+418 VARRV

-563 AGEKAGKRAGKQA
+563 AGEKAGKRAGKQV

-610 GTGRNTELPLQ
+610 GTGRDTELPLQ

-644 PAAQATG
+644 PAAQAT
-651 EVVPAAQATGAVV
+651 EAAVA
-664 TPRATEAVVAPRATG
+664 PRATEAAAGDGIRGRKASG
-679 TVLAAQATV
+679 TVTEMTV
-688 AAVPAARVTGGT
+688 VPRAVPAARATGGT

-838 AEGSFAAGTEFLRG
+838 AEGSFAAGAEFLRG

-865 LAPAWA
+865 LAPAWV

-938 ALGLAA
+938 ALGLTA

-1006 GTGKGIGMAEKGGT
+1006 GTGTGIGMAEKGGT
-1020 GIGMAENS
+1020 GIGMAEK
-1028 GTDVDMAENSE
+1028 GEK
-1039 TGVGMAEN
+1039 GI
-1047 SGTDVG
+1047 G

-1058 GTDVDMAE
+1058 GTD
-1066 NSETGVGMAEKGSAA
+1066 VGMAEKGSAA

>member
-33 AAPENGGAAVSAAAA
+33 AAPENGGAAVSAETA
-48 VSAVRDTLPVSAAA
+48 SA

-85 RVRDLTAAASGGDIG
+85 RVRDLTAAASGGDEG
-100 SGDAGGG
+100 SGEMGSGETGGG

-165 KTLESGI
+165 KTRESGI

-351 EDGGSGGSA
+351 EDGGSDGSA
-360 TGSTGGSSISG
+360 TGSTSV
-371 TGGISGTGNMGST
+371 TGNMGST
-384 GGTGGISGTGNMGS
+384 GGTGNMVSTGGTGNMGS

-418 EARRV
+418 VARRV

-454 TADGTCQ
+454 TADGICQ

-563 AGEKAGKRAGKQA
+563 AGEKAGKRAGKQV
-576 GEQGRSAF
+576 GEKGRSAF

-599 EAAVAG
+599 EAAVTG

-610 GTGRNTELPLQ
+610 GTGRDTELPLQ

-644 PAAQATG
+644 PAAQAT
-651 EVVPAAQATGAVV
+651 V
-664 TPRATEAVVAPRATG
+664 AVVAPRATETAAGEGIRGRKASG
-679 TVLAAQATV
+679 TVTEMTV
-688 AAVPAARVTGGT
+688 VPRAVPAARATVGT

-777 LWAEALGYMDFA
+777 LWVEALGYMDFA

-838 AEGSFAAGTEFLRG
+838 AEGSFAAGAEFLRG

-1039 TGVGMAEN
+1039 TGVGMAE
-1047 SGTDVG
+1047 
-1053 VAENS
+1053 
-1058 GTDVDMAE
+1058 
-1066 NSETGVGMAEKGSAA
+1066 KGSAA

>member
-33 AAPENGGAAVSAAAA
+33 AAPENGGAAVSA
-48 VSAVRDTLPVSAAA
+48 
-62 AVSAVR
+62 
-68 DTLPGTA
+68 GTA

-85 RVRDLTAAASGGDIG
+85 RVRDLTAAASSGEMGGG
-100 SGDAGGG
+100 EMGGG

-309 LDTARPGDKE
+309 LDTVRPGDKE
-319 TIRGVAEI
+319 IIRGVAEI

-360 TGSTGGSSISG
+360 TG
-371 TGGISGTGNMGST
+371 GISGTGNMGST
-384 GGTGGISGTGNMGS
+384 GGTGNMGS

-563 AGEKAGKRAGKQA
+563 AGEKA
-576 GEQGRSAF
+576 E
-584 DARSGSGENAGYGAA
+584 YGAA

-610 GTGRNTELPLQ
+610 GIGRDTELPLQ

-644 PAAQATG
+644 PAAQAT
-651 EVVPAAQATGAVV
+651 V
-664 TPRATEAVVAPRATG
+664 AVVAPRAMETAAGEGIRGRKAPG
-679 TVLAAQATV
+679 TVTEMTV
-688 AAVPAARVTGGT
+688 VPRAVPAARATGGT

-938 ALGLAA
+938 ALGLAV

-982 HWLFAAAVW
+982 HWLFAVAVW

-1006 GTGKGIGMAEKGGT
+1006 GTGTGIGVAENSETDVDMAENSGTDIGMAEKGGT

-1028 GTDVDMAENSE
+1028 GTDV
-1039 TGVGMAEN
+1039 GV
-1047 SGTDVG
+1047 
-1053 VAENS
+1053 
-1058 GTDVDMAE
+1058 
-1066 NSETGVGMAEKGSAA
+1066 AEKGSAA

-1122 VPGAAWPW
+1122 VPGTAWPW
-1130 FAAYGKFYAPLTVLF
+1130 FATYGKFYAPLTVLF

>member
-22 AWAAGATAGDT
+22 AWAAGGTAGDT
-33 AAPENGGAAVSAAAA
+33 AAPENGGAAVSAETA
-48 VSAVRDTLPVSAAA
+48 SAAA
-62 AVSAVR
+62 
-68 DTLPGTA
+68 
-75 AAVGGESIVY
+75 GGESIVY
-85 RVRDLTAAASGGDIG
+85 RVRDLTAAASGGDEG
-100 SGDAGGG
+100 SGEMGSGETGGG

-319 TIRGVAEI
+319 IIRGVAEI

-360 TGSTGGSSISG
+360 TG
-371 TGGISGTGNMGST
+371 GISGTGNMGST
-384 GGTGGISGTGNMGS
+384 GGTGNMGS

-418 EARRV
+418 VARRV

-563 AGEKAGKRAGKQA
+563 AGEKAGEK
-576 GEQGRSAF
+576 GRSAF

-610 GTGRNTELPLQ
+610 GTGRDTELPLQ

-651 EVVPAAQATGAVV
+651 EVVPAA
-664 TPRATEAVVAPRATG
+664 RA
-679 TVLAAQATV
+679 
-688 AAVPAARVTGGT
+688 TGGT

-829 GGAEIWSGA
+829 GGAEIWSSA

-1006 GTGKGIGMAEKGGT
+1006 GTGT
-1020 GIGMAENS
+1020 GIGVAENSETDVDMAENS

-1039 TGVGMAEN
+1039 TGVGMVEN
-1047 SGTDVG
+1047 GETD
-1053 VAENS
+1053 
-1058 GTDVDMAE
+1058 
-1066 NSETGVGMAEKGSAA
+1066 VGMAEKGNAA

-1122 VPGAAWPW
+1122 VPGAVWPW

>member
-33 AAPENGGAAVSAAAA
+33 AAPENGGAAVSA
-48 VSAVRDTLPVSAAA
+48 VRDTLPGTAAA
-62 AVSAVR
+62 AVSA
-68 DTLPGTA
+68 GTA

-360 TGSTGGSSISG
+360 TG
-371 TGGISGTGNMGST
+371 GISGTGNMGST

-553 VTFDVRAGKR
+553 VTFDVRAGKQ
-563 AGEKAGKRAGKQA
+563 AGEKA
-576 GEQGRSAF
+576 E
-584 DARSGSGENAGYGAA
+584 YGAA

-610 GTGRNTELPLQ
+610 GTGRDTELPLQ

-651 EVVPAAQATGAVV
+651 EVVA
-664 TPRATEAVVAPRATG
+664 PRATEA
-679 TVLAAQATV
+679 
-688 AAVPAARVTGGT
+688 
-700 LFAYGLLLNLMPGI
+700 
-714 FGLFL
+714 
-719 RLARQLRERAE
+719 
-730 RRRIFCRYAAG
+730 AAG
-741 AALGLALL
+741 D
-749 GIGYRGAYFGALYYN
+749 GIRG
-764 PWLAAGAA
+764 PT
-772 AVILP
+772 LP
-777 LWAEALGYMDFA
+777 NEC
-789 LFRPLKKIFRRGW
+789 
-802 LAGLFTVLL
+802 
-811 AAAFPTV
+811 
-818 LKAEALSGLFA
+818 E
-829 GGAEIWSGA
+829 
-838 AEGSFAAGTEFLRG
+838 
-852 TAGSLVQAAGGVW
+852 
-865 LAPAWA
+865 
-871 ELTAGLG
+871 
-878 CIWLGIT
+878 
-885 VLPLAVLTAAEL
+885 
-897 RGQRAA
+897 
-903 AWLRV
+903 
-908 PVLRRF
+908 
-914 NAFYTGVYA
+914 
-923 AGLLWLTAGCFGGAA
+923 
-938 ALGLAA
+938 
-944 GLVLLFVL
+944 
-952 WYAFPQAVAETIK
+952 
-965 HTRSEK
+965 
-971 RSLELFNRVQR
+971 
-982 HWLFAAAVW
+982 
-991 YLLAAGGLALAGAGA
+991 
-1006 GTGKGIGMAEKGGT
+1006 
-1020 GIGMAENS
+1020 
-1028 GTDVDMAENSE
+1028 
-1039 TGVGMAEN
+1039 
-1047 SGTDVG
+1047 
-1053 VAENS
+1053 
-1058 GTDVDMAE
+1058 
-1066 NSETGVGMAEKGSAA
+1066 
-1081 VPVLVS
+1081 
-1087 IEAPY
+1087 
-1092 SPLSVY
+1092 
-1098 NRLALRE
+1098 
-1105 LQKAGLR
+1105 
-1112 VVRINAGEMN
+1112 
-1122 VPGAAWPW
+1122 
-1130 FAAYGKFYAPLTVLF
+1130 
-1145 TDRHKNGMV
+1145 
-1154 LPERLDRVD
+1154 
-1163 FDKALAGWRE
+1163 

>member
-33 AAPENGGAAVSAAAA
+33 AAPENGGAAVSAETASAA
-48 VSAVRDTLPVSAAA
+48 VSA
-62 AVSAVR
+62 
-68 DTLPGTA
+68 GTA
-75 AAVGGESIVY
+75 AVVGGESIVY
-85 RVRDLTAAASGGDIG
+85 RVRDLTAAASGDET
-100 SGDAGGG
+100 GGG

-360 TGSTGGSSISG
+360 TG
-371 TGGISGTGNMGST
+371 GISGTGNMGST
-384 GGTGGISGTGNMGS
+384 GGTGGISGTGNMGSTGGTGNMGS

-418 EARRV
+418 VARRV

-563 AGEKAGKRAGKQA
+563 AGEKAGEK
-576 GEQGRSAF
+576 GRSAF

-610 GTGRNTELPLQ
+610 GTGRDTELPLQ

-651 EVVPAAQATGAVV
+651 EVVPAA
-664 TPRATEAVVAPRATG
+664 RATETAAGEGIRGRKAPG
-679 TVLAAQATV
+679 TVTEMTV
-688 AAVPAARVTGGT
+688 VPRAVPAARATGGT

-741 AALGLALL
+741 VALGLALL

-838 AEGSFAAGTEFLRG
+838 AEGSFAAGAEFLRG

-878 CIWLGIT
+878 CIWLGIM

-938 ALGLAA
+938 ALGLTA

-1028 GTDVDMAENSE
+1028 GTDV
-1039 TGVGMAEN
+1039 
-1047 SGTDVG
+1047 G

-1058 GTDVDMAE
+1058 GTDVD
-1066 NSETGVGMAEKGSAA
+1066 MAEKGSAA

>member
-33 AAPENGGAAVSAAAA
+33 AAPENGGAAVSA
-48 VSAVRDTLPVSAAA
+48 VRDTVSGTAAA
-62 AVSAVR
+62 AVSA
-68 DTLPGTA
+68 GTA
-75 AAVGGESIVY
+75 TAVGGESIVY
-85 RVRDLTAAASGGDIG
+85 RVRDLTAAASGGDAG
-100 SGDAGGG
+100 SGEMGSG

-215 ETDLRKQSA
+215 ETDLCKQSA

-351 EDGGSGGSA
+351 EDGGSDGSA
-360 TGSTGGSSISG
+360 TGSTSV
-371 TGGISGTGNMGST
+371 TGNMGST
-384 GGTGGISGTGNMGS
+384 GGTGNMGS

-418 EARRV
+418 VARRV

-563 AGEKAGKRAGKQA
+563 AGEKAGKRAGKQV
-576 GEQGRSAF
+576 GEKGRSAF

-599 EAAVAG
+599 EAAVTG

-610 GTGRNTELPLQ
+610 GTGRDTELPLQ

-644 PAAQATG
+644 PAAQAT
-651 EVVPAAQATGAVV
+651 V
-664 TPRATEAVVAPRATG
+664 AVVAPRATETAAGEGIRGRKASG
-679 TVLAAQATV
+679 TVTEMTV
-688 AAVPAARVTGGT
+688 VPRAVPAARATVGT

-777 LWAEALGYMDFA
+777 LWVEALGYMDFA

-838 AEGSFAAGTEFLRG
+838 AEGSFAAGAEFLRG

-1039 TGVGMAEN
+1039 TGVGMAE
-1047 SGTDVG
+1047 
-1053 VAENS
+1053 
-1058 GTDVDMAE
+1058 
-1066 NSETGVGMAEKGSAA
+1066 KGSAA

>member
-33 AAPENGGAAVSAAAA
+33 AAPENGGAAVSAE
-48 VSAVRDTLPVSAAA
+48 TAAA

-75 AAVGGESIVY
+75 AAAVSEVRDTVSGTAAAAGGESIVY
-85 RVRDLTAAASGGDIG
+85 RVRDLTAAASGGDAV
-100 SGDAGGG
+100 SGEMGGG

-360 TGSTGGSSISG
+360 TG
-371 TGGISGTGNMGST
+371 GISGTGNMGST
-384 GGTGGISGTGNMGS
+384 GGTGNMGS

-418 EARRV
+418 VARRV

-563 AGEKAGKRAGKQA
+563 AGEKAGEK
-576 GEQGRSAF
+576 GRSAF

-610 GTGRNTELPLQ
+610 GTGRDTELPLQ

-651 EVVPAAQATGAVV
+651 EVVPAA
-664 TPRATEAVVAPRATG
+664 RATETAAGEGIRGRKAPG
-679 TVLAAQATV
+679 TVTEMTV
-688 AAVPAARVTGGT
+688 VPRAVPAARATGGT

-829 GGAEIWSGA
+829 DGAEIWSSA
-838 AEGSFAAGTEFLRG
+838 AEGSFAAGAEFLRG

-878 CIWLGIT
+878 CIWLGIM

-897 RGQRAA
+897 WGQRAA

-938 ALGLAA
+938 ALGLAV

-1006 GTGKGIGMAEKGGT
+1006 GTGT
-1020 GIGMAENS
+1020 GIGVAENSETDVDMAENS

-1039 TGVGMAEN
+1039 TGVGMVEN
-1047 SGTDVG
+1047 GETD
-1053 VAENS
+1053 
-1058 GTDVDMAE
+1058 
-1066 NSETGVGMAEKGSAA
+1066 VGMAEKGNAA

-1122 VPGAAWPW
+1122 VPGTAWPW
-1130 FAAYGKFYAPLTVLF
+1130 FATYGKFYAPLTVLF